1 MNKKGGTLLNQRF
14 RIYPAIVISAW
25 MLLSNGALVGQDVS
39 SQQIIIEAIEKVRT
53 GGTATIRSDAA
64 ERLAVLTHDIGPKD
78 INDRTIA
85 DIISLLDLPEA
96 RFWVAIC
103 LGNLKSRAKI
113 AAPRLIK
120 LLAEEDCKYEA
131 VSTADGIR
139 IALTRIGVKPPPPNC
154 ENKKPKWNL
163 E

>member
-1 MNKKGGTLLNQRF
+1 MNKKRGTCMNQSS
-14 RIYPAIVISAW
+14 RIYAVIIISAW
-25 MLLSNGALVGQDVS
+25 MLLSKGALLGQDMS
-39 SQQIIIEAIEKVRT
+39 KQQIIIDAIEKVRNGQT
-53 GGTATIRSDAA
+53 SNIRCDAA
-64 ERLAVLTHDIGPKD
+64 EHLAVLTHDISPKE
-78 INDRTIA
+78 INNRTIA
-85 DIISLLDLPEA
+85 EIISLLDLPDA
-96 RFWVAIC
+96 RFWVAIS

-113 AAPRLIK
+113 ATPRLMQ
-120 LLAEEDCKYEA
+120 LLVEEDCKYEA